1 MHMYRE
7 IFEQPAVL
15 QACME
20 KNAAAVREIA
30 AAGGRIRNIVIAA
43 RGSSDHAGTYGKYML
58 EILTGVPVSL
68 AACSVV
74 TAYKTEMDYSGC
86 LVVGLSQSGA
96 AEDVA
101 QVLARARACGALT
114 VAVTNFPQSRVACA
128 AAHHLCLYAGE
139 EKSVAATKTVTAQML
154 LLYQLACALSG
165 RDDLAAHAAAVPDK
179 MRDTLACY
187 GSIKD
192 AASCFQFTDHC
203 FILSRGVFYPMALEA
218 ALKLQETN
226 YLNARALSTAD
237 FFHGPLAMVQKN
249 TPVLFYAPTDACR
262 PSALELGER
271 LRELGAH
278 VLLFDTD
285 RSASHLAREVVVLP
299 SIESALQPILYTAAA
314 QMFACALTELKNLD
328 PDQPRNIRKVT
339 VTE

>member
-15 QACME
+15 RTCME
-20 KNAAAVREIA
+20 KNAAAIGAIA
-30 AAGGRIRNIVIAA
+30 AAGGQIRNIVIAA
-43 RGSSDHAGTYGKYML
+43 RGSSDHAGTYGKYLL

-74 TAYKTEMDYSGC
+74 TAYKTEMDYSGS
-86 LVVGLSQSGA
+86 LVIGLSQSGA

-101 QVLARARACGALT
+101 QVLERARACGALT
-114 VAVTNFPQSRVACA
+114 VAVTNFPHTRVARA
-128 AAHHLCLYAGE
+128 AAHHLCLHAGE

-154 LLYQLACALSG
+154 LLYLLACALAG
-165 RDDLAAHAAAVPDK
+165 RADLAAHAAAVPDR
-179 MRDTLACY
+179 MRDTLARY
-187 GSIKD
+187 EEIKN
-192 AASCFQFTDHC
+192 AADCFQFTDHC

-226 YLNARALSTAD
+226 YMNARALSTAD
-237 FFHGPLAMVQKN
+237 FFHGPLAMVQQN
-249 TPVLFYAPTDACR
+249 TPVVFYAPTDACR

-271 LRELGAH
+271 LKELGAH

-285 RSASHLAREVVVLP
+285 GSAAHIARKTVVLP
-299 SIESALQPILYTAAA
+299 SIAPALQPILYTAAA
-314 QMFACALTELKNLD
+314 QMFACALTELKNLN